1 MSHHVL
7 IVDPN
12 EAFATMLEQSLE
24 DTGEYDATAVYSG
37 RDALRTITTGKYDLA
52 IVDIGV
58 EDVEGPLLVR
68 RLREDHPQ
76 LRIMIIPLDGDQ
88 VPDEL
93 SDMQLQGTLPK
104 PFFLPELPERVGTAF
119 SAPLEVEPEEEE
131 EEVEEVAEEEEEE
144 MEEAEEEE
152 EASDSE
158 PSTAVT
164 RDEIPDL
171 TPHMNQL
178 FQEVRAQCVLLSQ
191 GEELLCE
198 VSQLAAAEVSAL
210 AAVARESWQTSARV
224 AQILGKEQL
233 RFEQSLEGD
242 EHLLYSLA
250 LTRDLILSVV
260 VEGRMPL
267 GIIRHRAKETAEK
280 IRGLMGIAS

>member
-1 MSHHVL
+1 VSHHVL

-131 EEVEEVAEEEEEE
+131 EVEEEVEADEEVEEVEEVPDAE
-144 MEEAEEEE
+144 
-152 EASDSE
+152 
-158 PSTAVT
+158 PPTAVT
-164 RDEIPDL
+164 WDELPDL

-280 IRGLMGIAS
+280 IRGLMGIAP